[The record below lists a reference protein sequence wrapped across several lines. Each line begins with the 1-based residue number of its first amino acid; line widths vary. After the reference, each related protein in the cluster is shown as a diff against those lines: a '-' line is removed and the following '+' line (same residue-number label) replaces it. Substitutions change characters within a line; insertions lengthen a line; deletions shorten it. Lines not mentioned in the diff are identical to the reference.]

1 MAVTENQIM
10 RYITESPSKVAFL
23 HLQRH
28 FCAAHRMK
36 PRVLKAMVARMIRAG
51 DLRYTALF
59 GTSYLE
65 RSYDQPRAVSEHIVL
80 KPAETNWPA
89 NQNQQVV
96 SLARGAAF
104 GAGEHPT
111 TRMAIQLIDAALHAP
126 PWNVALAALKA
137 IDIGTGSGVLAIVA
151 AKMGFG
157 WVAAVDTDPNAV
169 FEARK
174 NVRLNQLESRISVG
188 EGSLEASDGRYDLA
202 IANLRTPTLVGLS
215 WALDKTLM
223 PDSMLILSGI
233 RPDET
238 TSIAEKYQAIGF
250 FVQNNRKEKGWAAL
264 CLARGQIRDVMARPL
279 A

>member
-1 MAVTENQIM
+1 
-10 RYITESPSKVAFL
+10 
-23 HLQRH
+23 
-28 FCAAHRMK
+28 
-36 PRVLKAMVARMIRAG
+36 
-51 DLRYTALF
+51 
-59 GTSYLE
+59 
-65 RSYDQPRAVSEHIVL
+65 
-80 KPAETNWPA
+80 
-89 NQNQQVV
+89 
-96 SLARGAAF
+96 
-104 GAGEHPT
+104 
-111 TRMAIQLIDAALHAP
+111 MAIQLIDAALHAP

-188 EGSLEASDGRYDLA
+188 KGSLEASDGRYDLA